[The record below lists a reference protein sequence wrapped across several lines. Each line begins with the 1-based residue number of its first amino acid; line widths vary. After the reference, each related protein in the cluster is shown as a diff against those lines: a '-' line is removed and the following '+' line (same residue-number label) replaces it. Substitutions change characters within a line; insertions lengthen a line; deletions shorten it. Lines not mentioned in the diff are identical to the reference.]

1 MPKKKSQ
8 AKKPAKANRP
18 KRKEIG
24 VSYTNREGKRI
35 YVYRSNFDSLD
46 KYRDV
51 AKNIT
56 LYAKNPR
63 TLHSQRKRKSK

>member
-24 VSYTNREGKRI
+24 VSYTDRKGKRI
-35 YVYRSNFDSLD
+35 YVYQSNFDSID
-46 KYRDV
+46 KYLDL
-51 AKNIT
+51 AENII
-56 LYAKNPR
+56 LFAKNPR